1 MNALSFRITQ
11 LRILVRVQRDCF
23 ACPQSPLNH
32 YSLSVIS
39 TIPPLTLAISVSA
52 GSFVFFFFFPF
63 SLFSA
68 VGIERSTAFGCEM
81 NFDKS

>member
-11 LRILVRVQRDCF
+11 LRILVRVHRDCF

-39 TIPPLTLAISVSA
+39 TIPPLTLAISVST
-52 GSFVFFFFFPF
+52 GSFVFFYFFPIF
-63 SLFSA
+63 SFQCS
-68 VGIERSTAFGCEM
+68 RY
-81 NFDKS
+81 